1 MFVNPLNFNQK
12 DQLKSYID
20 INTELRKNSK
30 NDLGKDLF
38 KLIFNAVFGK
48 TMENVGKPRDV
59 KLLTSEARRDYLVLE
74 PNYYTT
80 KIFSDNSL
88 AIEMKKTHTNE

>member
-1 MFVNPLNFNQK
+1 
-12 DQLKSYID
+12 
-20 INTELRKNSK
+20 
-30 NDLGKDLF
+30 
-38 KLIFNAVFGK
+38 
-48 TMENVGKPRDV
+48 MENVGKPRDV

>member
-1 MFVNPLNFNQK
+1 MFVNPLNFNKK

-38 KLIFNAVFGK
+38 KLIFNAVFGE
-48 TMENVGKPRDV
+48 TMENVGKPRGV
-59 KLLTSEARRDYLVLE
+59 KLLTSEARRDCLVLE
-74 PNYYTT
+74 QNYYTT
-80 KIFSDNSL
+80 KIFW
-88 AIEMKKTHTNE
+88 IIH